1 MRAHLGPQYSDRVGF
16 KEVTFVAMLSGLCG
30 GVGGDV
36 QAGKYCVSIC
46 VWFVSRV
53 FYFYFVDS
61 KSTR

>member
-1 MRAHLGPQYSDRVGF
+1 M
-16 KEVTFVAMLSGLCG
+16 TFVAMLSGLCG

-53 FYFYFVDS
+53 LSFYFVDS
-61 KSTR
+61 KSAR

>member
-1 MRAHLGPQYSDRVGF
+1 M
-16 KEVTFVAMLSGLCG
+16 TFVAMLSRLCG

-53 FYFYFVDS
+53 LYFNLVDL
-61 KSTR
+61 